1 MISIYVGNLPYDTT
15 EAGLVELFSTY
26 GEVHRASLVTD
37 RETHRPRGFGFVEMP
52 NRDEAEK
59 AIEALGGTEF
69 NGRPLTV
76 NEARRNTSR
85 NTANLSRSA
94 KPTAHDAAATE
105 SHGSSGYASKSAPDA
120 EPAPEADAE
129 DRPPTDEANDD
140 SVDDPDETPTSGYR
154 NDMTQ
159 GS

>member
-15 EAGLVELFSTY
+15 EAGLIELFSTF

-37 RETHRPRGFGFVEMP
+37 RETQRPRGFGFVEMP
-52 NRDEAEK
+52 NREDAEK
-59 AIEALGGTEF
+59 AIEALAGTEF

-94 KPTAHDAAATE
+94 KAGTHEAEPTPQ
-105 SHGSSGYASKSAPDA
+105 SHGSSGYAAKPKPQPSPRDDTAP
-120 EPAPEADAE
+120 ADE
-129 DRPPTDEANDD
+129 QIDTDTDD
-140 SVDDPDETPTSGYR
+140 TDETPASGYR
-154 NDMTQ
+154 NQMKP
-159 GS
+159 GG